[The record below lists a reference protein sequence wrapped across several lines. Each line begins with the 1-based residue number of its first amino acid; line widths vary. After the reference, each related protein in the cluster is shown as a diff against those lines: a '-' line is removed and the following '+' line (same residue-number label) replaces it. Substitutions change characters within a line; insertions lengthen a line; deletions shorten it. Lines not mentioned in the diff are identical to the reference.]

1 MKRLLLVSTLLAATV
16 QAEPL
21 NYNVISLDA
30 EARREVAN
38 DLMRANLFAEFND
51 ADPARL
57 ESGFTCELPGRLPP
71 FSLGV
76 LLAP

>member
-38 DLMRANLFAEFND
+38 DDIPEDVFGD
-51 ADPARL
+51 
-57 ESGFTCELPGRLPP
+57 GK
-71 FSLGV
+71 
-76 LLAP
+76 